1 MNPNHIEP
9 PDAEGTALARWIR
22 WVNWTPY
29 LAGGVLAV
37 LVAAY
42 VIAFAQNGWSRNPD
56 AWGQLG
62 DYIGGLL
69 NPLVAGFALMA
80 LVVSVRLQKAE
91 LAATRKELEN
101 SRLAIQEQAATAEQ
115 QRKEQRFFD
124 FLNIYRSTVD
134 SIQFEMESKTGSV
147 ISLQGKRAF
156 RLLTTD
162 QHGNPLRELSQYF
175 SRNEVWDKYF
185 AIDLSGREVELWE
198 NASPVLDH
206 YFRAIFSILRES
218 EPTLGEDCWRYTK
231 LLRAQLSRDEV
242 NLIAMNLLYDGEG
255 RKMRDLIA
263 RYGILKHMP
272 ANHLRTAA
280 EYEFAPLSFGRK
292 WAESHKPTPREES
305 SC

>member
-1 MNPNHIEP
+1 MNPNNLKP
-9 PDAEGTALARWIR
+9 SDAEGDALARWIK
-22 WVNWTPY
+22 WVNLTPKI
-29 LAGGVLAV
+29 AAGVLFL

-42 VIAFAQNGWSRNPD
+42 GIAFWQNGWSKSPD

-101 SRLAIQEQAATAEQ
+101 SRLAMQEQATTAEQ
-115 QRKEQRFFD
+115 QRREQRFFD
-124 FLNIYRSTVD
+124 FLNIYQSTVD
-134 SIQFEMESKTGSV
+134 SIQFEMESKTGAV

-162 QHGNPLRELSQYF
+162 QHGNPLGELSQYF
-175 SRNEVWDKYF
+175 SKSEGWDKF
-185 AIDLSGREVELWE
+185 LAIDISGREVVLWN

-206 YFRAIFSILRES
+206 YFRSIFSILRES

-242 NLIAMNLLYDGEG
+242 NLIAMNLLYDEEG
-255 RKMRDLIA
+255 KKMRDLVA

-272 ANHLRTAA
+272 ANQLRTAA
-280 EYEFAPLSFGRK
+280 EHALTPLSFGRK

-305 SC
+305 PC